1 MTLKVVPISKK
12 MKEPTLTELLAR
24 LDSLFNNQEIRGAPK
39 INVVLTSLGFCLWT
53 LNEILE
59 NDEEKFTELV
69 NEVIDKY
76 LPVDGPRSSFLGPE
90 DE

>member
-1 MTLKVVPISKK
+1 MTLKVVPIQSK

-53 LNEILE
+53 LNEILDH
-59 NDEEKFTELV
+59 DEAKFQELV
-69 NEVIDKY
+69 NEVLDKY
-76 LPVDGPRSSFLGPE
+76 LPYDGQQASFLTPE